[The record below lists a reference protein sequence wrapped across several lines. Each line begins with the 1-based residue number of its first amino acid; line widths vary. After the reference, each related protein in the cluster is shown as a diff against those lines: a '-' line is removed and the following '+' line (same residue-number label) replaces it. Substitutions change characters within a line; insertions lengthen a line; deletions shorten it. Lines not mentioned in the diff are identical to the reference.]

1 MTSAGTHPTTNRP
14 MPNPSPLPAPSECYL
29 DGEFQPLLQCRVSVL
44 DRGFLFGDGIYE
56 VVPAYG
62 RRVFRVDAHL
72 ARLARSLHEVGMAD
86 PRDDGEWLRLVREL
100 VARNDPDDQCIYIQV
115 TRGVAKRD
123 HAFPR
128 GVEPTVFM
136 MSFPFPHL
144 PRDKREQ
151 GLACVTAPDLRWRNG
166 HIKSTSLLGNV
177 LARQMSAE
185 VDAAETILIRD
196 GLLTEA
202 SASNVWVVRNG
213 TLSAPLRDHDKLEGV
228 RVGLLEELCAGIG
241 QRLAF
246 RSIAEWELRCA
257 DEILLTS
264 ATKEVVAVTRLDGR
278 AVGNGAPGPVA
289 TALYA
294 AYQQAKHEQ
303 CR

>member
-1 MTSAGTHPTTNRP
+1 
-14 MPNPSPLPAPSECYL
+14 MPNPGPLPAASECYL

-44 DRGFLFGDGIYE
+44 DRGFLFGDGVYE
-56 VVPAYG
+56 VVPVYG
-62 RRVFRVDAHL
+62 RRLFRVDAHL
-72 ARLARSLHEVGMAD
+72 ARLARSLRAVGMAN
-86 PRDDGEWLRLVREL
+86 PRDDGEWLRLLREL

-136 MSFPFPHL
+136 MSFAFPHL
-144 PRDKREQ
+144 PADGRER
-151 GLACVTAPDLRWRNG
+151 GLACITAPDLRWRNG

-228 RVGLLEELCAGIG
+228 RVGLVEELCAGIG
-241 QRLAF
+241 QKLAF
-246 RSIAEWELRCA
+246 RPVAEWELRCA

-278 AVGNGAPGPVA
+278 AVGSGAPGPVA

-294 AYQQAKHEQ
+294 AYQQAKHDQ